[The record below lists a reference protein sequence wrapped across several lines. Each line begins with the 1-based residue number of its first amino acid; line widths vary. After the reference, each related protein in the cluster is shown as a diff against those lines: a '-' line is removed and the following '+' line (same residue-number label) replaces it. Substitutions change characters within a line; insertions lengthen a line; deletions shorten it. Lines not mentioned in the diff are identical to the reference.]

1 MEERKWILG
10 DDLAACD
17 NLLDGITFDDVILA
31 VHCNC
36 RVISRETVTKQ
47 FFEILEQRLLDMNEL
62 FNALSDE
69 QKVELHCTGFSEL
82 DSMMAQWLV

>member
-1 MEERKWILG
+1 MARKEMYTLKV
-10 DDLAACD
+10 
-17 NLLDGITFDDVILA
+17 DG
-31 VHCNC
+31 
-36 RVISRETVTKQ
+36 RVVWTSNRLPYMKKIANETLV
-47 FFEILEQRLLDMNEL
+47 